1 MSTTRGAGRPAAVS
15 ARALAAIAIPFG
27 PAPMTASVGMVA
39 RIVPAGYAVPRGSA
53 VAGVDRVLGRRGGGP
68 DEQADDEAG
77 QEAEYMG
84 QVGHVARAGSGVPG
98 RVQPLQH
105 EPGAQDQPGGDAH
118 RD

>member
-27 PAPMTASVGMVA
+27 PAPMTANVGMIV
-39 RIVPAGYAVPRGSA
+39 RIASRRTPVPRGSA

-68 DEQADDEAG
+68 DEQAEYEAG
-77 QEAEYMG
+77 QEAEDMG
-84 QVGHVARAGSGVPG
+84 QVGDVAPAGSGVPG

-105 EPGAQDQPGGDAH
+105 EP
-118 RD
+118 